1 MSVIHGAHVAGVTL
15 RIDSKPRPGGG
26 RWGAMGLKGAAAT
39 SPPERPRLSS
49 NLTATSERRRSDP
62 RAADCAWAG
71 ARRREYAPFLS
82 TAKKPRLSNRQEF
95 GVGMV
100 GPSEISARKTT
111 TAADWSQT
119 MRYFSLGFLRL
130 RNSPHRGRPTGP
142 RAWVGCG
149 RPSGASLDAN
159 LAARPRFRYA
169 PLGARRGLPSAAN
182 QAGRVKTSPL
192 RFFSSGPGRIGR

>member
-62 RAADCAWAG
+62 RAADCDWTG
-71 ARRREYAPFLS
+71 ARRREYALFLS
-82 TAKKPRLSNRQEF
+82 TAKKPRLALDFE
-95 GVGMV
+95 
-100 GPSEISARKTT
+100 SASAPPRFPRDGLTEQC
-111 TAADWSQT
+111 DWPQT
-119 MRYFSLGFLRL
+119 MRYFSWAFFAS
-130 RNSPHRGRPTGP
+130 NSLFAPSRSPTGP

-159 LAARPRFRYA
+159 LAARPRVRDA
-169 PLGARRGLPSAAN
+169 PLGARRGLPSTAN

>member
-1 MSVIHGAHVAGVTL
+1 
-15 RIDSKPRPGGG
+15 
-26 RWGAMGLKGAAAT
+26 MGLKGAAAT

-62 RAADCAWAG
+62 RAADCTWAG
-71 ARRREYAPFLS
+71 ARRREYALFLS
-82 TAKKPRLSNRQEF
+82 TAKKPRLSNRRVREF
-95 GVGMV
+95 PRDQTAKL
-100 GPSEISARKTT
+100 PS
-111 TAADWSQT
+111 DWPQT
-119 MRYFSLGFLRL
+119 MRYFSWAFFAS
-130 RNSPHRGRPTGP
+130 NSLFAPSRAPTGP

-192 RFFSSGPGRIGR
+192 RFFSSGLGRIGR

>member
-1 MSVIHGAHVAGVTL
+1 VSVIHGAHVAGVTL

-71 ARRREYAPFLS
+71 ARRREYALFLS

-95 GVGMV
+95 GVG
-100 GPSEISARKTT
+100 GSEISARKTT

-119 MRYFSLGFLRL
+119 MRYFSWAFFAS
-130 RNSPHRGRPTGP
+130 NSLFAPSRSPTGP

>member
-95 GVGMV
+95 GVG
-100 GPSEISARKTT
+100 GSEISARKTT

-119 MRYFSLGFLRL
+119 MRYFSWAFFAS
-130 RNSPHRGRPTGP
+130 NSLFAPSRSPTGP

-159 LAARPRFRYA
+159 LAARPRVRDA
-169 PLGARRGLPSAAN
+169 PLGARRGLPSTAN

-192 RFFSSGPGRIGR
+192 IRFFSSGLWRIGR